1 MTYTVKS
8 CGKVHASCKECRP
21 DLSLRAVKAAD
32 VEKRAPWI
40 EQPFEEW
47 RRWRFAKPFIDLEE
61 EIGADVLWGT
71 MVKVCWG
78 GVEPRTA
85 AKVIVLAHM
94 DKAARAGVNRVA
106 PTRAA

>member
-1 MTYTVKS
+1 MTYPVKS
-8 CGKVHASCKECRP
+8 CGKQHASCKECRP
-21 DLSLRAVKAAD
+21 DFHPSNYHGK
-32 VEKRAPWI
+32 KPPWI

-47 RRWRFAKPFIDLEE
+47 RRWRFAKPFLDLEE
-61 EIGADVLWGT
+61 ETEADVLWAA
-71 MVKVCWG
+71 MIKICFG

-85 AKVIVLAHM
+85 AKDLVLAHM